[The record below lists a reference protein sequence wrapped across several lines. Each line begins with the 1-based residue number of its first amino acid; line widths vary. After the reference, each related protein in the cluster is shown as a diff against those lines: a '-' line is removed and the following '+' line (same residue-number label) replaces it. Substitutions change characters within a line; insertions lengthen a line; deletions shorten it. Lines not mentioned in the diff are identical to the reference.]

1 MIEINLLP
9 KELQI
14 QGPRLSFTKGMIIP
28 AAAVVAVIMGMVG
41 MSVIQNRQ
49 IAELDGKIQIAQ
61 ARADQLKADIR
72 MVDGLVDIKEKI
84 TARIDAVKV
93 LDLNRKAWVSIM
105 EDLSSRVPDFL
116 WMTTL
121 SEVRISRSAASKV
134 PGDTS
139 TQTASLPPQEVPA
152 QLNGFAYSLS
162 GLANFIMNLRKSG
175 HFQSVDLHHARE
187 MRLESHTAYAFQ
199 LDCTLNYSGNIPAG
213 DGMGL
218 DAGANIAKAPEAM
231 GK

>member
-9 KELQI
+9 KELQV
-14 QGPRLSFTKGMIIP
+14 QGPRLSFSKGMIIP

-49 IAELDGKIQIAQ
+49 IVELDGKIQIAQ
-61 ARADQLKADIR
+61 ARADQLKNDIR

-93 LDLNRKAWVSIM
+93 LDLNRKAWVSIL
-105 EDLSSRVPDFL
+105 EDLSSRMPDFL

-121 SEVRISRSAASKV
+121 SETRSPKSASRA

-175 HFQSVDLHHARE
+175 HFKSVDLHHARE

-199 LDCTLNYSGNIPAG
+199 LDCTLNYSGHIPAG

>member
-14 QGPRLSFTKGMIIP
+14 QGPRLSFSKGMIIP
-28 AAAVVAVIMGMVG
+28 AAAVVAVIVGMVG
-41 MSVIQNRQ
+41 MSIIQNRQ

-121 SEVRISRSAASKV
+121 SETRSPRRASKT
-134 PGDTS
+134 PGDTA
-139 TQTASLPPQEVPA
+139 TQTAVLPPQEVPA

-175 HFQSVDLHHARE
+175 HFKSVDLHHARE

-199 LDCTLNYSGNIPAG
+199 LDCTLNYSGNVPAG

-218 DAGANIAKAPEAM
+218 DAGANIANAPDAM

>member
-14 QGPRLSFTKGMIIP
+14 QGPRLSFSKGMIIP
-28 AAAVVAVIMGMVG
+28 AAAVVAVIVGMVG
-41 MSVIQNRQ
+41 MSVLQNRQ
-49 IAELDGKIQIAQ
+49 IAALDGKIQIAQ

-121 SEVRISRSAASKV
+121 SEIRSPRSASKT

-139 TQTASLPPQEVPA
+139 AQTASLPPQEVPA

-175 HFQSVDLHHARE
+175 HF
-187 MRLESHTAYAFQ
+187 
-199 LDCTLNYSGNIPAG
+199 
-213 DGMGL
+213 
-218 DAGANIAKAPEAM
+218 
-231 GK
+231 